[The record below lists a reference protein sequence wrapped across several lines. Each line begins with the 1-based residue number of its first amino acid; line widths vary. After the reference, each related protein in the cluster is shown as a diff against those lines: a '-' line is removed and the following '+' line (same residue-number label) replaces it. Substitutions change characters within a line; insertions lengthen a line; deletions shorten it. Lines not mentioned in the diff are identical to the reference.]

1 MSCYTPEQRREI
13 MARARAILAETA
25 PAVQRGAV
33 VPRATGP
40 KLVFKTKVQ
49 TEPRESARSTEAAES
64 SKTSVVAR
72 ANSEQSWW
80 EWVDARMEHRL
91 HEYSKAVGQVI
102 GTKARDVRDQL
113 EEGDAAIRR
122 EFELLQR
129 EFRVLQKE
137 VALERGLKAL
147 REEVETARAE
157 VPKLPAIAAQFD
169 AEQKQLRAKQ
179 ASLERELAKTKDRL
193 GKVRVD
199 QSITD
204 YRLRELQKQAKAS
217 GEASIEMEFET
228 KSSRFAM
235 KAVHP
240 DAARALKDFA
250 GQIIDGQR
258 DGTLW
263 LPGRAG
269 NA

>member
-169 AEQKQLRAKQ
+169 AEQKQLKAKQ
-179 ASLERELAKTKDRL
+179 ARLEHELAMTKDKL
-193 GKVRVD
+193 RVN

-204 YRLRELQKQAKAS
+204 YNLREMRKQMDAS
-217 GEASIEMEFET
+217 AGASVELELRV
-228 KSSRFAM
+228 S
-235 KAVHP
+235 
-240 DAARALKDFA
+240 AAIFK
-250 GQIIDGQR
+250 
-258 DGTLW
+258 
-263 LPGRAG
+263 
-269 NA
+269 